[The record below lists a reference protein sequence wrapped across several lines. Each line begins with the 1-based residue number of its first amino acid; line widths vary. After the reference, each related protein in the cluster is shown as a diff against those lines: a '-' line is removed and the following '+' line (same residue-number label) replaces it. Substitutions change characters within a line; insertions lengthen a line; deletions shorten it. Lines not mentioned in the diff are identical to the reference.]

1 MGTGS
6 QEREGHLPGG
16 VENAS
21 PETTVEPGLGLK
33 DQAEREPSA
42 GGGAGPAQVIK
53 MRGEESGGG
62 DEDGELTEAPGRP
75 GLAGSGEDGADAS
88 NSVVSL
94 KNKTSNIQGRYR
106 K

>member
-1 MGTGS
+1 
-6 QEREGHLPGG
+6 
-16 VENAS
+16 
-21 PETTVEPGLGLK
+21 
-33 DQAEREPSA
+33 
-42 GGGAGPAQVIK
+42 